1 MSVYFFVTEGE
12 GPHLIEGTGLSA
24 TFGKDEVMKIHHE
37 NVHKLRSMSQL
48 EIAEEQR
55 KLLEILGMLTNNIY
69 IMKRKFKELWST
81 NSPIST
87 KQTITSRSSINT
99 KKTTTYDNGNLSPC
113 LGQAQTCG
121 KVKLVK
127 GIPTLSS

>member
-1 MSVYFFVTEGE
+1 MYFFVTEGE
-12 GPHLIEGTGLSA
+12 GPHLIEGTGISA

-37 NVHKLRSMSQL
+37 NVHKLRSMSQS

-55 KLLEILGMLTNNIY
+55 KLLEILGTLTNN
-69 IMKRKFKELWST
+69 MKRKFKELWST

-87 KQTITSRSSINT
+87 NQAITSRRSSINT
-99 KKTTTYDNGNLSPC
+99 KNHEIPYNNGNLSPC